1 MSQKI
6 NFTKALLLEA
16 RPLSNK
22 ERLVLWDA
30 KTPGLQCRISHTGN
44 ITFSIYKR
52 IKGYSAERVTLGK
65 FPQMSIEQ
73 ARINAAKVNA
83 AIAVGDNPAEV
94 KRAHKAEMTFT
105 ELYNEYQEKHSKHK
119 KRSWKNDKSQF
130 DLYLEK
136 SIGHKKLSQIKRAD
150 IASLHLFIS
159 RQVKATKNKGDIPQY
174 KTTTANRVLALI
186 SSVFN
191 WGVKNGKCSD
201 NPIKGI
207 EKNKE
212 RSRDRF
218 LQPEELSNFFKA
230 VQSDP
235 NETIRDY
242 VLLSLYTGA
251 RRSNVV
257 SMRWEDISLQH
268 KVWRIPQTKNDDPVI
283 VPLIEEAI
291 EILNRR
297 KGNGSPY
304 VLPGTSDRGHLI
316 DPKKG
321 WRRIL
326 DKAEIKDLRLH
337 DLRRTLGSWQAIM
350 GSSTLVIGKS
360 LGHKS
365 QKATEVYARLNLDPV
380 RKSIE
385 NATQAM
391 FDAVLK
397 TPIS

>member
-16 RPLSNK
+16 RPSSNK

-52 IKGYSAERVTLGK
+52 MKGYAAERVTLGK

-83 AIAVGDNPAEV
+83 AIAVGENPAEV
-94 KRAHKAEMTFT
+94 KRAHKAEMTFK
-105 ELYNEYQEKHSKHK
+105 ELYNEYEEKHSKHK
-119 KRSWKNDKSQF
+119 KRSWNNDKSQF

-136 SIGHKKLSQIKRAD
+136 PIGHKKLSQIKRAD
-150 IASLHLFIS
+150 IANLHLSIS
-159 RQVKATKNKGDIPQY
+159 RQVRPTKNKDDIPQY
-174 KTTTANRVLALI
+174 KSTTANRVLALI

-201 NPIKGI
+201 NPVKGI

-212 RSRDRF
+212 KSRDRF
-218 LQPEELSNFFKA
+218 LQPEELASFFKA
-230 VQSDP
+230 VQNET

-257 SMRWEDISLQH
+257 SMRWSDISFQH
-268 KVWRIPQTKNDDPVI
+268 KVWRIPQTKNDEPVV
-283 VPLIEEAI
+283 VPLIEEVI
-291 EILNRR
+291 EILKSRM
-297 KGNGSPY
+297 KNGSAY
-304 VLPGTSDRGHLI
+304 VLPGTSESGHLN

-321 WRRIL
+321 WKRIL
-326 DKAEIKDLRLH
+326 EKAEIKNLRLH

-350 GSSTLVIGKS
+350 GSSNIIIGKS

-365 QKATEVYARLNLDPV
+365 QKATEVYARLNIDPV

-391 FDAVLK
+391 FEASRK
-397 TPIS
+397 N

>member
-1 MSQKI
+1 M
-6 NFTKALLLEA
+6 
-16 RPLSNK
+16 
-22 ERLVLWDA
+22 WDA

-52 IKGYSAERVTLGK
+52 MKGYAAERVTLGK

-150 IASLHLFIS
+150 IASLHLSIS
-159 RQVKATKNKGDIPQY
+159 RQVKAAKNKGDVPQY

-191 WGVKNGKCSD
+191 WGVKNGKCPD

-218 LQPEELSNFFKA
+218 LQPEELSAFFKA
-230 VQSDP
+230 VQNDP

-257 SMRWEDISLQH
+257 SMRWDDISLQH
-268 KVWRIPQTKNDDPVI
+268 KVWRIPQTKNDEPVV

-291 EILNRR
+291 EILNNR

-304 VLPGTSDRGHLI
+304 VLPGTSECGHLI

-321 WRRIL
+321 WKRIL
-326 DKAEIKDLRLH
+326 EKAGIENLRLH

-385 NATQAM
+385 TAAAAM
-391 FDAVLK
+391 LK
-397 TPIS
+397 AAGQNN

>member
-1 MSQKI
+1 MSQKV

-16 RPLSNK
+16 RPTSNK

-52 IKGYSAERVTLGK
+52 MKGYAAERVTLGK

-83 AIAVGDNPAEV
+83 AIAVGDNPAKV
-94 KRAHKAEMTFT
+94 NRAHKAEMTFT
-105 ELYNEYQEKHSKHK
+105 ELYNEYEEKHSKHK
-119 KRSWKNDKSQF
+119 KKSWKNDKSQF

-150 IASLHLFIS
+150 IVNLHLSIS
-159 RQVKATKNKGDIPQY
+159 RQIKPAKDKDGIPQY
-174 KTTTANRVLALI
+174 KTTTANRVLALL

-191 WGVKNGKCSD
+191 WGVKNGKCPD

-230 VQSDP
+230 VQNDP

-257 SMRWEDISLQH
+257 SMRWNDISLQH
-268 KVWRIPQTKNDDPVI
+268 KVWRIPQTKNGEPIV

-291 EILNRR
+291 EILKNR
-297 KGNGSPY
+297 KDNGSPF
-304 VLPGTSDRGHLI
+304 VLPGTSECKHLV

-321 WRRIL
+321 WKRIL
-326 DKAEIKDLRLH
+326 EKAGIENLRLH

-365 QKATEVYARLNLDPV
+365 QKATEVYARLNIDPV
-380 RKSIE
+380 RKSLE
-385 NATQAM
+385 SAVGAM
-391 FDAVLK
+391 LK
-397 TPIS
+397 HSTASS